1 MFLKRTFRK
10 FFIRDGSHDLYWFL
24 FGLVF
29 LFTFVLIRMPQWIF
43 CLGLGVLTSAI
54 FRYITRDD
62 LFYEEYQ
69 NLNTRNN
76 KQKYILSKNIFTFFF
91 LAAFVLILYFI
102 SNIGIKLGFIASNNF
117 EFKILFNIITY
128 ILAFENIFLTFNYKM
143 LPSYKSGRKRDY
155 SEDLEVGMTNLKSMI
170 PSIILNII
178 LVVLVFKYNI
188 NLNFFAGIFILLVS
202 AALFSIN
209 NRLIF

>member
-10 FFIRDGSHDLYWFL
+10 FFIRDGSHDLYRFF

-29 LFTFVLIRMPQWIF
+29 LFTFALIRMPQWIF
-43 CLGLGVLTSAI
+43 CLGLGVLTSSV

-76 KQKYILSKNIFTFFF
+76 KLKYILSKNIFIFFF
-91 LAAFVLILYFI
+91 LAAFALILYFI
-102 SNIGIKLGFIASNNF
+102 SNIGIKLGFIAANDF
-117 EFKILFNIITY
+117 EFKIFFYIITY

-143 LPSYKSGRKRDY
+143 RPSYKTGRKRNY

-170 PSIILNII
+170 PSIIVNII
-178 LVVLVFKYNI
+178 LVVLLFKL
-188 NLNFFAGIFILLVS
+188 NLFWGVVYLLASIFIFI
-202 AALFSIN
+202 A
-209 NRLIF
+209 

>member
-10 FFIRDGSHDLYWFL
+10 FFIRDGSHDLYRFF

-29 LFTFVLIRMPQWIF
+29 LFTFALIRMPQWIF

-54 FRYITRDD
+54 FRYITRDEM
-62 LFYEEYQ
+62 FYEKYQ

-76 KQKYILSKNIFTFFF
+76 KLKYILSKNIFTFFF

-102 SNIGIKLGFIASNNF
+102 SNIGINLGFIAANDF
-117 EFKILFNIITY
+117 EFKIFFKIITY
-128 ILAFENIFLTFNYKM
+128 IFAFENIFLTFNYKM
-143 LPSYKSGRKRDY
+143 LPSYKTGRKRNY

-170 PSIILNII
+170 PSIIVNII
-178 LVVLVFKYNI
+178 LVVLLFKL
-188 NLNFFAGIFILLVS
+188 NLFWGVVYLLASIFIFI
-202 AALFSIN
+202 A
-209 NRLIF
+209 

>member
-10 FFIRDGSHDLYWFL
+10 FFIRDGSHDLYRFF

-29 LFTFVLIRMPQWIF
+29 LFTFALIRMPQWIF
-43 CLGLGVLTSAI
+43 RLGLGVLTSSV

-76 KQKYILSKNIFTFFF
+76 KLKYILSKNIFIFFF
-91 LAAFVLILYFI
+91 LAVFVLILYFI
-102 SNIGIKLGFIASNNF
+102 SNIGIKLGFIAANDF

-143 LPSYKSGRKRDY
+143 LPSYKTGRKRNY

-170 PSIILNII
+170 PSIIVNII
-178 LVVLVFKYNI
+178 LVVLLFKL
-188 NLNFFAGIFILLVS
+188 NLFWGVVYLLASIFIFI
-202 AALFSIN
+202 A
-209 NRLIF
+209 

>member
-10 FFIRDGSHDLYWFL
+10 FFIKDGSHDLYRFF

-29 LFTFVLIRMPQWIF
+29 LFTFALIRMPQWIF
-43 CLGLGVLTSAI
+43 CLGLGVLTSSV

-76 KQKYILSKNIFTFFF
+76 KLKYILSKNIFIFFF
-91 LAAFVLILYFI
+91 LAVFVLILYFI
-102 SNIGIKLGFIASNNF
+102 SNIGIKLGFIAANDF
-117 EFKILFNIITY
+117 EFKIFFNIITY

-143 LPSYKSGRKRDY
+143 LPSYKTGRKRNY

-170 PSIILNII
+170 PSIIVNII
-178 LVVLVFKYNI
+178 LVVLLFKL
-188 NLNFFAGIFILLVS
+188 NLFWGVVYLLASIFIFI
-202 AALFSIN
+202 A
-209 NRLIF
+209 

>member
-10 FFIRDGSHDLYWFL
+10 FFIRDGSHDLYRFF

-29 LFTFVLIRMPQWIF
+29 LFTFALIRMPQWIF
-43 CLGLGVLTSAI
+43 CLGLGVLTSSV

-69 NLNTRNN
+69 NLNTKNN
-76 KQKYILSKNIFTFFF
+76 KLKYILSKNIFIFFF

-102 SNIGIKLGFIASNNF
+102 SNIGIKLGFIAANDF
-117 EFKILFNIITY
+117 EFKIFFKIITY
-128 ILAFENIFLTFNYKM
+128 IFAFENIFLTFNYKM
-143 LPSYKSGRKRDY
+143 LPSYKTGRKRNY

-170 PSIILNII
+170 PSIIVNII
-178 LVVLVFKYNI
+178 LVVLLFKL
-188 NLNFFAGIFILLVS
+188 NLFWGVVYLLASIFIFI
-202 AALFSIN
+202 A
-209 NRLIF
+209 

>member
-10 FFIRDGSHDLYWFL
+10 FFIKDGSHDLYRFF

-29 LFTFVLIRMPQWIF
+29 LFTFALIRMPQWIF
-43 CLGLGVLTSAI
+43 CLGLGVLTSSV

-76 KQKYILSKNIFTFFF
+76 KLKYILSKNIFIFFF
-91 LAAFVLILYFI
+91 LAVFVLILYFI

-117 EFKILFNIITY
+117 EFKIFFNIITY

-143 LPSYKSGRKRDY
+143 LPSYKTGRKRNY

-170 PSIILNII
+170 PSIIVNII
-178 LVVLVFKYNI
+178 LVVLLFKL
-188 NLNFFAGIFILLVS
+188 NLFWGVVYLLASIFIFI
-202 AALFSIN
+202 A
-209 NRLIF
+209 

>member
-10 FFIRDGSHDLYWFL
+10 FFIRDGSHDLYRFF

-29 LFTFVLIRMPQWIF
+29 LFTFALIRMPQWIF
-43 CLGLGVLTSAI
+43 CLGLGVLTSSV

-76 KQKYILSKNIFTFFF
+76 KLKYILSKNIFIFFF
-91 LAAFVLILYFI
+91 LAVFVLILYFI
-102 SNIGIKLGFIASNNF
+102 SNIGIKLGFIAANDF
-117 EFKILFNIITY
+117 EFKIFFKIITY
-128 ILAFENIFLTFNYKM
+128 IFAFENIFLTFNYKM
-143 LPSYKSGRKRDY
+143 LPSYKTGRKRNY

-170 PSIILNII
+170 PSIIVNII
-178 LVVLVFKYNI
+178 LVVLLFKL
-188 NLNFFAGIFILLVS
+188 NLFWGVVYLLASIFIFI
-202 AALFSIN
+202 A
-209 NRLIF
+209 

>member
-10 FFIRDGSHDLYWFL
+10 FFIRDGSHDLYRFF

-29 LFTFVLIRMPQWIF
+29 LFTFALIRMPQWIF
-43 CLGLGVLTSAI
+43 CLGLGVLTSSV

-69 NLNTRNN
+69 NLNTKNN
-76 KQKYILSKNIFTFFF
+76 KLKYILSKNIFIFFF
-91 LAAFVLILYFI
+91 LAVFVLILYFI
-102 SNIGIKLGFIASNNF
+102 SNIGINLGFIASNNF

-143 LPSYKSGRKRDY
+143 LPSYKTGKKK
-155 SEDLEVGMTNLKSMI
+155 L
-170 PSIILNII
+170 
-178 LVVLVFKYNI
+178 
-188 NLNFFAGIFILLVS
+188 
-202 AALFSIN
+202 
-209 NRLIF
+209 

>member
-1 MFLKRTFRK
+1 MFLRRTFRK
-10 FFIRDGSHDLYWFL
+10 FFIRDGSHDLYRFF

-29 LFTFVLIRMPQWIF
+29 LFTFALIRMPQWIF
-43 CLGLGVLTSAI
+43 CLGLGVLTSSV

-76 KQKYILSKNIFTFFF
+76 KLKYILSKNIFIFFF
-91 LAAFVLILYFI
+91 LAVFVLILYFI
-102 SNIGIKLGFIASNNF
+102 SNIGIKLGFIAANDF

-143 LPSYKSGRKRDY
+143 LPSYKTGRKRNY

-170 PSIILNII
+170 PSIIVNII
-178 LVVLVFKYNI
+178 LVVLLFKL
-188 NLNFFAGIFILLVS
+188 NLFWGVVYLLASIFIFI
-202 AALFSIN
+202 A
-209 NRLIF
+209 

>member
-10 FFIRDGSHDLYWFL
+10 FFISDGSHDLYRFF

-29 LFTFVLIRMPQWIF
+29 LFTFALIRMPQWIF
-43 CLGLGVLTSAI
+43 CLGLGVLTSSV

-76 KQKYILSKNIFTFFF
+76 KLKYILSKNIFIFFF
-91 LAAFVLILYFI
+91 LAVFVLILYFI
-102 SNIGIKLGFIASNNF
+102 SNIGIKLGFIAANDF

-143 LPSYKSGRKRDY
+143 LPSYKTGRKRNY

-170 PSIILNII
+170 PSIIVNII
-178 LVVLVFKYNI
+178 LVVLLFKL
-188 NLNFFAGIFILLVS
+188 NLFWGVVYLLASIFIFI
-202 AALFSIN
+202 A
-209 NRLIF
+209 

>member
-10 FFIRDGSHDLYWFL
+10 FFISDGSHDLYRFF

-29 LFTFVLIRMPQWIF
+29 LFTFALIRMPQWIF

-54 FRYITRDD
+54 FRYITRDEM
-62 LFYEEYQ
+62 FYEKYQ

-76 KQKYILSKNIFTFFF
+76 KLKYILSKNIFTFFF

-102 SNIGIKLGFIASNNF
+102 SNIGINLGFIAANDF
-117 EFKILFNIITY
+117 EFKIFFKIITY
-128 ILAFENIFLTFNYKM
+128 IFAFENIFLTFNYKM
-143 LPSYKSGRKRDY
+143 LPSYKTGRKRNY

-170 PSIILNII
+170 PSIIVNII
-178 LVVLVFKYNI
+178 LVVLLFKL
-188 NLNFFAGIFILLVS
+188 NLFWGVVYLLASIFIFI
-202 AALFSIN
+202 A
-209 NRLIF
+209 

>member
-10 FFIRDGSHDLYWFL
+10 FFIRDGSHDLYRFF

-29 LFTFVLIRMPQWIF
+29 LFTFALIRMPQWIF

-54 FRYITRDD
+54 FRYITRDEM
-62 LFYEEYQ
+62 FYEKYQ

-76 KQKYILSKNIFTFFF
+76 KLKYILSKNIFTFFF

-102 SNIGIKLGFIASNNF
+102 SNIGIKLGFIAANDF

-143 LPSYKSGRKRDY
+143 LPSYKTGRKRNY

-170 PSIILNII
+170 PSIIVNII
-178 LVVLVFKYNI
+178 LVVLLFKL
-188 NLNFFAGIFILLVS
+188 NLFWGVVYLLASIFIFI
-202 AALFSIN
+202 A
-209 NRLIF
+209 

>member
-10 FFIRDGSHDLYWFL
+10 FFIRDGSHDLYRFF

-29 LFTFVLIRMPQWIF
+29 LFTFALIRMPQWIF
-43 CLGLGVLTSAI
+43 CLGLGVLTSSV

-76 KQKYILSKNIFTFFF
+76 KLKYILSKNIFTFFF

-102 SNIGIKLGFIASNNF
+102 SNIGINLGFIAANDF
-117 EFKILFNIITY
+117 EFKIFFKIITY
-128 ILAFENIFLTFNYKM
+128 IFAFENIFLTFNYKM
-143 LPSYKSGRKRDY
+143 LPSYKTGRKRNN

-170 PSIILNII
+170 PSIIVNII
-178 LVVLVFKYNI
+178 LVVLLFKL
-188 NLNFFAGIFILLVS
+188 NLFWGVVYLLASIFIFI
-202 AALFSIN
+202 A
-209 NRLIF
+209 

>member
-10 FFIRDGSHDLYWFL
+10 FFIRDGSHDLYRFF

-29 LFTFVLIRMPQWIF
+29 LFTFALIRMPQWIF
-43 CLGLGVLTSAI
+43 CLGLGVLTSSV

-69 NLNTRNN
+69 NLNTKNN
-76 KQKYILSKNIFTFFF
+76 KLKYILSKNIFIFFF
-91 LAAFVLILYFI
+91 LAVFVLILYFI

-117 EFKILFNIITY
+117 EFKIFFNIITY

-143 LPSYKSGRKRDY
+143 LPSYKTGRKRNY

-170 PSIILNII
+170 PSIIVNII
-178 LVVLVFKYNI
+178 LVVLLFKL
-188 NLNFFAGIFILLVS
+188 NLFWGVVYLLASIFIFI
-202 AALFSIN
+202 A
-209 NRLIF
+209 

>member
-1 MFLKRTFRK
+1 MFLKRTFRN
-10 FFIRDGSHDLYWFL
+10 FFIRDGSHDLYRFF

-29 LFTFVLIRMPQWIF
+29 LFTFALIRMPQWIF
-43 CLGLGVLTSAI
+43 CLGLGVLTSSV

-76 KQKYILSKNIFTFFF
+76 KLKYILSKNLFILFF
-91 LAAFVLILYFI
+91 LAVFVLILYFI
-102 SNIGIKLGFIASNNF
+102 SNIGIKLGFIAANDF
-117 EFKILFNIITY
+117 EFKIFFYIITY

-143 LPSYKSGRKRDY
+143 RPSYKTGRKRNY

-170 PSIILNII
+170 PSIIVNII
-178 LVVLVFKYNI
+178 LVVLLFKL
-188 NLNFFAGIFILLVS
+188 NLFWGVVYLLASIFIFI
-202 AALFSIN
+202 A
-209 NRLIF
+209 

>member
-10 FFIRDGSHDLYWFL
+10 FFIRDGSHDLYRFF

-29 LFTFVLIRMPQWIF
+29 LFTFALIRMPQWIF

-54 FRYITRDD
+54 FRYITRDEM
-62 LFYEEYQ
+62 FYEKYQ

-76 KQKYILSKNIFTFFF
+76 KLKYILSKNIFTFFF

-102 SNIGIKLGFIASNNF
+102 SNIGINLGFIAANDF
-117 EFKILFNIITY
+117 EFKIFFKIITY
-128 ILAFENIFLTFNYKM
+128 IFAFENIFLTFNYKM
-143 LPSYKSGRKRDY
+143 LPSYKTGRKRNN

-170 PSIILNII
+170 PSIIVNII
-178 LVVLVFKYNI
+178 LVVLLFKL
-188 NLNFFAGIFILLVS
+188 NLFWGVVYLLASIFIFI
-202 AALFSIN
+202 A
-209 NRLIF
+209 